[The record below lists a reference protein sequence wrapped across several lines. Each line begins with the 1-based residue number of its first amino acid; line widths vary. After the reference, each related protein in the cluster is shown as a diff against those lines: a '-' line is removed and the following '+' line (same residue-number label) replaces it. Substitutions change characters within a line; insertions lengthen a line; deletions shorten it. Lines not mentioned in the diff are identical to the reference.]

1 MYFSFKIFGIVILR
15 LCIYTISEAN
25 PAMRVMVLYF
35 EPQILYGIA
44 RPKIAA
50 MSGLEYQWKTDTA
63 RQHLPTLLKRRV
75 YKMAS
80 HGGAG

>member
-1 MYFSFKIFGIVILR
+1 LGIVI
-15 LCIYTISEAN
+15 CADSIYTIKEAN
-25 PAMRVMVLYF
+25 PAMHVMAHYF